1 MESVTAP
8 PMPDQIIPNGGS
20 SGGTP
25 LSTKPIGT
33 GSRSRSSSPSDDSG
47 ATMLPERIG
56 QMAAYSN
63 ARNSPLLIK
72 KEREA
77 AWNKF
82 RRFSRADFRQTFRR
96 HGLGKIHLRG
106 HLNYREIVRRFERQ
120 STFHGISHAALA
132 PNTKWRVIWYTAFT
146 VCLIAL
152 LIQIILLI
160 RRYRTYAKTV
170 DLDLKFENAPFP
182 SVTLCNLNPYKAS
195 MIAQEKT
202 TKATMDAFT
211 NLVRDGGGNYGIAAA
226 IDAARSHKGSKQ
238 REKREAQ
245 HNETRTRRYHQ
256 VYAQCICEVNALSGE
271 RKKGSCFAAYKGN
284 ISITFSESIQRFHPS
299 KCICQLDWVSR
310 TLWPCFPYNTW
321 KERMCAQCSP
331 DLGHCPMRFYKGK
344 QQDHSIYGET
354 DVCLC
359 HTEYNH
365 CIANNENGYIMEI
378 DPNTDVSSLNMT
390 WTDGLNKPTTTTTT
404 TTQAPEL
411 KHALGF
417 EGLTDE
423 IAINTQAQQ
432 NLIFAVGQLPYKNK
446 VSLSQTR
453 EEFILK
459 CSFNQKDCDIKNST
473 TIKRTVTV
481 SHSTGIE
488 QRQLRHTEQ
497 EPIMASLRVLLYANV
512 SEYLPTS
519 ESVGF
524 RITVHDKW
532 IVPFPDAFGYSAP
545 TGFLSSFG
553 VRMKQFN
560 RIPAPHGQCLDGG
573 EDSPDYIYE
582 GFNYSV
588 EGCHRSCTQKEV
600 IRLCGCADPMYPIP
614 KGAKSCKVSDP
625 NARDCIKNTSQ
636 HLGRLIAEG
645 NVPNCVCHQ
654 PCHETNYEVT
664 YSSAR
669 WPSGTSK
676 IMECEVNDDLC
687 MERYRKNAA
696 MLQIFY
702 EELNYETLTE
712 APAYTLTSALADLG
726 GLTGL
731 WIGSSVVS
739 LLEIA
744 ALIVYCVQA
753 YVRKKR
759 EGSSTSSNQVIHP
772 IIYPKYSKRSM
783 SSLST
788 IRTKQLSAKTRSTPS
803 TIDDAEK
810 QLDPVADVSSDESLS
825 SEPIRRKSTYPY
837 LAPGEELPCDCIYDE
852 NGKIKLMKALCPQH
866 GYLVRRGTGYR
877 SYGDVEI
884 ESESASEEERQSLT
898 RSTSSEERRRRLE
911 RRERN
916 EKSDRSSKTSKQSR

>member
-1 MESVTAP
+1 
-8 PMPDQIIPNGGS
+8 
-20 SGGTP
+20 
-25 LSTKPIGT
+25 
-33 GSRSRSSSPSDDSG
+33 
-47 ATMLPERIG
+47 
-56 QMAAYSN
+56 
-63 ARNSPLLIK
+63 
-72 KEREA
+72 
-77 AWNKF
+77 
-82 RRFSRADFRQTFRR
+82 
-96 HGLGKIHLRG
+96 GKIHLRG
-106 HLNYREIVRRFERQ
+106 HLNYREIIRRFERQ

-132 PNTKWRVIWYTAFT
+132 PNTKWRVIWYTAFF

-195 MIAQEKT
+195 AIAAEET
-202 TKATMDAFT
+202 TRATMDAFEHI
-211 NLVRDGGGNYGIAAA
+211 VKSGGGTYGVAAA
-226 IDAARSHKGSKQ
+226 IDAVRSHKGSKQ
-238 REKREAQ
+238 REKRETL
-245 HNETRTRRYHQ
+245 NETRIRRYHQ

-284 ISITFSESIQRFHPS
+284 ISITFSETIQRFHPS
-299 KCICQLDWVSR
+299 RCICQLDWVSK

-321 KERMCAQCSP
+321 RQRMCAQCSP
-331 DLGHCPMRFYKGK
+331 DLGHCPMRFYEGK
-344 QQDHSIYGET
+344 QRDHSSYGEM

-365 CIANNENGYIMEI
+365 CIANNENGYIIEI
-378 DPNTDVSSLNMT
+378 DPHMDVSSLNMT
-390 WTDGLNKPTTTTTT
+390 SAVEFNRPTTTTTT
-404 TTQAPEL
+404 TTQTPEL
-411 KHALGF
+411 KQALGF

-423 IAINTQAQQ
+423 IAINTQARQ

-446 VSLSQTR
+446 VSMSQTR

-459 CSFNQKDCDIKNST
+459 CSFNQRDCDIKKDFKLHYDQTYGNCFT
-473 TIKRTVTV
+473 FNWNRTKAVTA
-481 SHSTGIE
+481 HRAG
-488 QRQLRHTEQ
+488 
-497 EPIMASLRVLLYANV
+497 ANYGLRVLLYANV
-512 SEYLPTS
+512 TEYLPTS

-573 EDSPDYIYE
+573 EDSPDFIYK

-614 KGAKSCKVSDP
+614 EGAKSCKVSDP
-625 NARDCIKNTSQ
+625 VARECIKNTSH

-645 NVPNCVCHQ
+645 HVPNCVCHQ

-669 WPSGTSK
+669 WPSGTTK

-744 ALIVYCVQA
+744 ALIVYCAQA

-759 EGSSTSSNQVIHP
+759 KGSSTSSNQVIHP
-772 IIYPKYSKRSM
+772 IIYPKYSKRSI
-783 SSLST
+783 SSVST
-788 IRTKQLSAKTRSTPS
+788 IRTKRQSAPTRSTPS
-803 TIDDAEK
+803 SIHSIVEDTEK
-810 QLDPVADVSSDESLS
+810 QL
-825 SEPIRRKSTYPY
+825 EPAEDIPNEDSPSIRRKSTYPY
-837 LAPGEELPCDCIYDE
+837 LAPGEDLPCDCIYDE
-852 NGKIKLMKALCPQH
+852 NGRIKLMKALCPEH

-877 SYGDVEI
+877 IFDDVEI
-884 ESESASEEERQSLT
+884 ESESTSDEERSSL
-898 RSTSSEERRRRLE
+898 SSAERRWKQ
-911 RRERN
+911 
-916 EKSDRSSKTSKQSR
+916 EKTERSSKSSKHSR